1 MIFMPRSPIF
11 LVSKGNVE
19 GARKSL
25 QWLRGREDVDEELK
39 TLQDNVQD
47 NSLCG
52 VPLTSLFTK
61 KQYAKPLG
69 IVLVLMALQQLSG
82 INYVLSY
89 SAPIFKSAGTDID
102 ECLSTMLIGAI
113 QVLGTFVTTLIIDKF
128 GRKVLLLISDFLIC
142 VSMIGVGVF
151 FALSESCKDCEEAG
165 TANSTTT
172 MAPDLLVSQATVD
185 SVGFLPLVS
194 LMVFI
199 AAFSLGFGPVPWI
212 LNVEL
217 IPPEAR
223 VSHGIL

>member
-1 MIFMPRSPIF
+1 MPRSPIF

-25 QWLRGREDVDEELK
+25 QWLRGRKDVEEELK
-39 TLQDNVQD
+39 SLQDNVQD
-47 NSLCG
+47 SSLCG
-52 VPLTSLFTK
+52 VPLLSLFTQ

-151 FALSESCKDCEEAG
+151 FALSESCQDCEEAG
-165 TANSTTT
+165 GANSTTT
-172 MAPDLLVSQATVD
+172 MAPDLLVSQATVTSLS
-185 SVGFLPLVS
+185 SVNVSQRNIPGGQCRLPPPRLTHGLHRS
-194 LMVFI
+194 L
-199 AAFSLGFGPVPWI
+199 FSRLRPRS
-212 LNVEL
+212 LDTQC
-217 IPPEAR
+217 
-223 VSHGIL
+223 